1 MRSDD
6 FHCIS
11 SLYEGYEED
20 FSTVVV
26 TWWCCCLICSK
37 CWTVGLL
44 EKYVEGLVMTRPWH
58 NCTVQ
63 WEQERWRQV
72 ASAGFWCLKQCNV
85 IVHSEQGGVVVEVEL
100 SLSPCLFHFCGMVR
114 KLASHFLL
122 QPKCV
127 DHVLKRHF
135 FKNRRRL
142 LRKVYHRETWTL
154 FLVFTRNH
162 VE

>member
-1 MRSDD
+1 MIFIVFPRSMRDMKKTLVLSWS
-6 FHCIS
+6 H
-11 SLYEGYEED
+11 GG
-20 FSTVVV
+20 VVAWSV
-26 TWWCCCLICSK
+26 AS
-37 CWTVGLL
+37 VGLL
-44 EKYVEGLVMTRPWH
+44 EKYVEGLVMTLPWH